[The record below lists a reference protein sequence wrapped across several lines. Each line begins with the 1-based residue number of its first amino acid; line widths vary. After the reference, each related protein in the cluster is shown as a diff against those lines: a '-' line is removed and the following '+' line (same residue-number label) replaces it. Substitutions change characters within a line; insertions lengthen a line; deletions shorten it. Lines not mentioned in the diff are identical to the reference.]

1 MSDKKKKKDPLE
13 GYGWESG
20 HHFIDDMVEGA
31 KATYSAAKRTYNK
44 WKNKPSTAEKIRRHD
59 AAVKHKKKNTK
70 NPEIKTIKSRGKTK
84 QVRKYHNNEYRE
96 GE

>member
-1 MSDKKKKKDPLE
+1 MNGKDPPALP
-13 GYGWESG
+13 
-20 HHFIDDMVEGA
+20 IQKML
-31 KATYSAAKRTYNK
+31 K